1 MPDIQPRQLTLEPE
15 GLAFKLTRI
24 DERGQTTSILLSED
38 EVMALA
44 LSAERMRDYIAE
56 RYVKA

>member
-24 DERGQTTSILLSED
+24 DERGQSTSILLSED

-44 LSAERMRDYIAE
+44 LSAERMRDHIAE